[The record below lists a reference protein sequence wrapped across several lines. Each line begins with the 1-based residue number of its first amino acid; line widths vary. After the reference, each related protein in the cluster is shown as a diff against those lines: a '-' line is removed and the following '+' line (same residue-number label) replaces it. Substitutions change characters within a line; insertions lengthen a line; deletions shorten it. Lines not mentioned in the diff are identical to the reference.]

1 MFCPSHLLPAADT
14 EAHRTATPRDVP
26 GSRLLPTHRAA
37 RLQSG
42 LPDVAS
48 PGVSDDGAKF
58 GSPPGVRSAQPA
70 TPDLY
75 SFFGRF
81 MMFAMLDWSECT
93 VVERGPG
100 KSRSMWRFKGTHVPA
115 TLLFENL
122 EDGATVNDFLDWY
135 PGVTRAQVVAVLEF
149 AERSLV
155 EA

>member
-1 MFCPSHLLPAADT
+1 
-14 EAHRTATPRDVP
+14 
-26 GSRLLPTHRAA
+26 
-37 RLQSG
+37 
-42 LPDVAS
+42 
-48 PGVSDDGAKF
+48 
-58 GSPPGVRSAQPA
+58 
-70 TPDLY
+70 
-75 SFFGRF
+75 
-81 MMFAMLDWSECT
+81 MMFAMLSWSECT

-135 PGVTRAQVVAVLEF
+135 PGVTREQVLAVLEF

>member
-1 MFCPSHLLPAADT
+1 LFSSAFVGPEGPLQKLWLPKLGVLWVFVVKSILLSGFA
-14 EAHRTATPRDVP
+14 
-26 GSRLLPTHRAA
+26 SRF
-37 RLQSG
+37 
-42 LPDVAS
+42 V
-48 PGVSDDGAKF
+48 F
-58 GSPPGVRSAQPA
+58 
-70 TPDLY
+70 
-75 SFFGRF
+75 FFGRF
-81 MMFAMLDWSECT
+81 MVSTMLDWSECT

-135 PGVTRAQVVAVLEF
+135 PGVTREQVLTVLEF

>member
-1 MFCPSHLLPAADT
+1 MQKLWLPKLGVLWVFVVKSILLSGFA
-14 EAHRTATPRDVP
+14 
-26 GSRLLPTHRAA
+26 SRF
-37 RLQSG
+37 
-42 LPDVAS
+42 V
-48 PGVSDDGAKF
+48 F
-58 GSPPGVRSAQPA
+58 
-70 TPDLY
+70 
-75 SFFGRF
+75 FFGRF
-81 MMFAMLDWSECT
+81 MVSTMLDWSECT

-135 PGVTRAQVVAVLEF
+135 PGVTREQVLTVLEF